1 MDDEE
6 DKQTRERSSK
16 KTRSMTPAQLK
27 ISAKSRLRSMS
38 KGRREGSVPKPH
50 PTRVVPEEQ
59 IRLAKKINKRFKHS
73 ININEADRQVIIKKP
88 GALGSLEL
96 FIEVMN
102 LTFDFDWDEFMP
114 NEHKLWPYNPGTT
127 RPKIIHS
134 VGVVGIVNWESNGK
148 HNYTGLFK
156 GATSGF
162 ARLSLA
168 GAPALGS
175 SPHMVPGIGLKF
187 FRNRMSSTNMMAMY
201 SLSGQSSFNF
211 FEHDFT
217 NHVPELGTSASVVL
231 RLARSAF
238 AAASEWPTMLGLSDF
253 ARYTQD
259 GNAVASP
266 EFPFRLVFHPTLAYH
281 QKFNQTKPSAEVLVE
296 LAKGLA
302 AGTVLYE
309 IYAQHDPRYDTLT
322 PIGTLKLMTPATTSM
337 FGDKT
342 MFLQHVRKES
352 DFALRPQWLEP
363 AKEIVRFQQ
372 SQSQFFFPDLP
383 WN

>member
-1 MDDEE
+1 MKTLATCLVLAAVLLSLAHAQSGPFHGPAWQSKTSV
-6 DKQTRERSSK
+6 DKLGEMWK
-16 KTRSMTPAQLK
+16 
-27 ISAKSRLRSMS
+27 
-38 KGRREGSVPKPH
+38 
-50 PTRVVPEEQ
+50 VVT
-59 IRLAKKINKRFKHS
+59 ANTNS
-73 ININEADRQVIIKKP
+73 NAWP